1 MSTFEK
7 YRERLGKRRADAQF
21 QLVLSTPKLTDVCV
35 EYGANVG
42 DAALFAE
49 AGCTM
54 HAFESEPACFWMHGR
69 FRRPKARN

>member
-1 MSTFEK
+1 MRIKIK
-7 YRERLGKRRADAQF
+7 YV
-21 QLVLSTPKLTDVCV
+21 LVLISIILLCAGCDSYETNRPPNIVLIM
-35 EYGANVG
+35 G